1 MKELRTVLRFL
12 VVGALLLNPYI
23 SPAEVLT
30 PLPSVVIINSYHQG
44 FAWSDEELRGL
55 LARLGE
61 VYPGIDP
68 PIEHLD
74 TKRFSSPSYIQ
85 FMKDQLKR
93 KYDGRQVDLVIALDN
108 PALDML
114 LHYRSELFPR
124 APIVFAGVSD
134 FSSAILPAGAKVTGV
149 AEISDVAG
157 TLRLALHLFPRA
169 RHVLLVNDDSVSG
182 RAVQHEAE
190 VASGEFRRQ
199 VGFRSLPPSTFEET
213 AKIIADLPSDAVV
226 LLLSYSTDRSGRTFS
241 LAESTR
247 IFVANAAVPVFGA
260 HATRLGHGII
270 GGSLLQGFSHGR
282 RAGDIALRV
291 LAGEDASRIPV
302 DFSGTSLAM
311 FDYLQLARFHVPLAV
326 LPGGSIVINR
336 PETVFGK
343 YPTFSLITAG
353 TVAVLILLVVLLAS
367 ANLRRRRAEGGL
379 RRSEANVTALIENT
393 EDLIASRDAGGKL
406 VAFNASFAR
415 VIREISGVIAQP
427 GMTGA
432 EFLPDEMREP
442 LDRLVAAALK
452 GQQQRGE
459 IIGRLRGGTRIFE
472 VSLYPIRADGKV
484 IGAAE
489 FLRDITERRKAEQ
502 ALRESEAKLIQSRKM
517 EAIGRLAGGIAHDFN
532 NLLTVI
538 TGYASLA
545 IERVGNR
552 ADVTE
557 ELSEIRKSAQKAAGL
572 TSQMLAFSRRQVLQP
587 KVFNL
592 NVLIMD
598 MTKMLRRLIGEDIE
612 LSVTLR
618 EGVGNIRA
626 DPAQIEQ
633 VLMNI
638 VINARDAMPEGGTVS
653 VETSEMESRAGL
665 PHPEIP
671 DGPCVVLS
679 VTDCGKGMDGETLSR
694 IFEPFFTTKE
704 KGRGTGLGLS
714 TAYGIVR
721 QSGGWIFCTSSPGA
735 GATFSIW
742 LPRVGEAVKEEGR
755 PVIPAPVPAGG
766 HETIL
771 LVEDEEA
778 VRRFLSSVLAGAGY
792 VVHEARDGME
802 AVQALHT
809 YPASLVITDM
819 IMPHMGGRELAN
831 IVRREFPGTKLF
843 ITSGY
848 LSDPATSRWIT
859 EDRLR
864 LLQKPF
870 GARELLAAV
879 RESLDEPSLPPLLD
893 PAGERPPS

>member
-1 MKELRTVLRFL
+1 
-12 VVGALLLNPYI
+12 
-23 SPAEVLT
+23 
-30 PLPSVVIINSYHQG
+30 
-44 FAWSDEELRGL
+44 
-55 LARLGE
+55 
-61 VYPGIDP
+61 
-68 PIEHLD
+68 
-74 TKRFSSPSYIQ
+74 
-85 FMKDQLKR
+85 
-93 KYDGRQVDLVIALDN
+93 
-108 PALDML
+108 
-114 LHYRSELFPR
+114 
-124 APIVFAGVSD
+124 
-134 FSSAILPAGAKVTGV
+134 
-149 AEISDVAG
+149 
-157 TLRLALHLFPRA
+157 
-169 RHVLLVNDDSVSG
+169 VSG

-190 VASGEFRRQ
+190 VASVEFRRK
-199 VGFRSLPPSTFEET
+199 VSFRSLPPSTFEEA

-226 LLLSYSTDRSGRTFS
+226 LLLSYSTDRSGRTYS

-247 IFVANAAVPVFGA
+247 IFVADAAVPVFGA
-260 HATRLGHGII
+260 HATRLGHGIL

-291 LAGEDASRIPV
+291 LAGEDASRIPI

-311 FDYLQLARFHVPLAV
+311 FDYLQLARFHVPLGL
-326 LPGGSIVINR
+326 LPRGSIVVNR

-343 YPTFSLITAG
+343 YPTFSLITTG

-367 ANLRRRRAEGGL
+367 ANFRRRRAEGGL
-379 RRSEANVTALIENT
+379 RRSEANLTALIENT
-393 EDLIASRDAGGKL
+393 EDLIASRDAGGRL

-415 VIREISGVIAQP
+415 VIREISGVSVLP
-427 GMTGA
+427 GMTGT
-432 EFLPDEMREP
+432 EYFPDAMREP
-442 LDRLVAAALK
+442 LDRLVAGALK
-452 GQQQRGE
+452 GQQQREEITGQVRGE
-459 IIGRLRGGTRIFE
+459 SRIFE
-472 VSLYPIRADGKV
+472 VSLYPIRADGAV

-502 ALRESEAKLIQSRKM
+502 ALRESEAKLVQSHKM

-552 ADVTE
+552 ADVPE
-557 ELSEIRKSAQKAAGL
+557 ELSEIRNSAQKAAAL
-572 TSQMLAFSRRQVLQP
+572 TAQMLAFSRRQVLQP

-612 LSVTLR
+612 LSVTLQ
-618 EGVGNIRA
+618 EGIGNIRA

-638 VINARDAMPEGGTVS
+638 VINARDAMPDGGTVR
-653 VETSEMESRAGL
+653 VETREVESRAGL
-665 PHPEIP
+665 PHPEVP
-671 DGPCVVLS
+671 DGHYVVLF
-679 VTDCGKGMDGETLSR
+679 VIDCGKGMDGETLSR

-714 TAYGIVR
+714 TAYGIVK

-742 LPRVGEAVKEEGR
+742 LPRVGEEVEEGR
-755 PVIPAPVPAGG
+755 LVTAAPVPAGG

-771 LVEDEEA
+771 LVEDEES
-778 VRRFLSSVLAGAGY
+778 VRRFLCSVLASAGY
-792 VVHEARDGME
+792 VIREARDGAE
-802 AVQALHT
+802 AVQALRARA
-809 YPASLVITDM
+809 ASLVITDM
-819 IMPHMGGRELAN
+819 IMPHMGGRELAT
-831 IVRREFPGTKLF
+831 IVRREFPATKLLF
-843 ITSGY
+843 TSGY

-870 GARELLAAV
+870 GPRELLAAV
-879 RESLDEPSLPPLLD
+879 RESLDECAA
-893 PAGERPPS
+893 AGLQQSQG